1 MIFFV
6 RYYLL
11 KFEIVM
17 CVDIGYKSML
27 GPDGLPRYIPGI
39 KINREQVEGDKDR
52 PHIAGHTNTNCWVLV
67 EGGDHIFVSDFG
79 WGITPGFKTPTP
91 LYNARSEK
99 ILERGSFWN
108 SLNVNRCLVIAD
120 GVYEHQQ
127 RVGVK
132 KKVPYYIKQKS
143 GAPFLIPAVFDE
155 NSRRF
160 SIITRSANGVFKE
173 IHNAGPNKH
182 RMPLLCPMSLAL
194 EWIRKDLSDIGLLH
208 ILSFLLPDDLL
219 SYHTVYSI
227 RSNTERPDGLKEND
241 FFNWSQSGR
250 AEQSSL
256 F

>member
-1 MIFFV
+1 
-6 RYYLL
+6 
-11 KFEIVM
+11 
-17 CVDIGYKSML
+17 
-27 GPDGLPRYIPGI
+27 
-39 KINREQVEGDKDR
+39 
-52 PHIAGHTNTNCWVLV
+52 
-67 EGGDHIFVSDFG
+67 
-79 WGITPGFKTPTP
+79 
-91 LYNARSEK
+91 
-99 ILERGSFWN
+99 
-108 SLNVNRCLVIAD
+108 
-120 GVYEHQQ
+120 
-127 RVGVK
+127 
-132 KKVPYYIKQKS
+132 
-143 GAPFLIPAVFDE
+143 
-155 NSRRF
+155 
-160 SIITRSANGVFKE
+160 VFKE